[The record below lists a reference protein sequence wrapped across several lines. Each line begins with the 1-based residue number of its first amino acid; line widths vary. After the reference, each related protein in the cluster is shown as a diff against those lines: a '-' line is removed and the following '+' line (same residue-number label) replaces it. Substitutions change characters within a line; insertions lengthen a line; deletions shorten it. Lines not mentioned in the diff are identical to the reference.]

1 MTAAGDLDRAVSA
14 AVARLY
20 QAFGQ
25 RPRAAI
31 QGCPCCVDPAD
42 SAAMARLAREDVP
55 LELASRYAFKA
66 MSTWGDEADFRWY
79 LPRIAELVARGG
91 LELDLL
97 TGKLTYGSWT
107 RWPEPEQAALVAFLD
122 AWWSRAVA
130 GSADGS
136 HMLEELLA
144 VRIDLGLDVEPW
156 LDGLADAPLPALA
169 DLVQIA
175 IAIADRGAVA
185 TALRPRLV
193 TAAMLDRLTAGY
205 VATADERLAAAA
217 DLLTCEPSLA

>member
-14 AVARLY
+14 AVAGLY

-25 RPRAAI
+25 RPGAAI

-42 SAAMARLAREDVP
+42 SAAMARLAREDLPV
-55 LELASRYAFKA
+55 ELALRYAFKA
-66 MSTWGDEADFRWY
+66 MTTWGDEADFRWY
-79 LPRIAELVARGG
+79 LPRIADLVARGA

-97 TGKLTYGSWT
+97 TGKLVYGAWT
-107 RWPEPEQAALVAFLD
+107 TWAAAERAAVVAFLD
-122 AWWSRAVA
+122 ACWSRAVA

-156 LDGLADAPLPALA
+156 IDGLADAPLPALA
-169 DLVQIA
+169 DLVQV
-175 IAIADRGAVA
+175 AIADRGGVA
-185 TALRPRLV
+185 TALRARLV

-205 VATADERLAAAA
+205 VATGDERLAAAA
-217 DLLTCEPSLA
+217 DLLTCEPALP